1 MRHQEPELHRAWDQV
16 WSQLKDCRISPK
28 LRCMILFPLMSRW
41 QSLSSYAVAAPR
53 FPSILYP
60 PQLIQLLFCWDQLD
74 KQGFQKCDTAREW
87 ETRHKNLE
95 KSKDQGI
102 NTTPRWRS
110 RNWIQA
116 SFIILPAV
124 NERICGELNYNSCG
138 LQGQRTKWSLTI
150 E

>member
-16 WSQLKDCRISPK
+16 WSQLKDCGISPK

-41 QSLSSYAVAAPR
+41 PSLSSYAVAAPR
-53 FPSILYP
+53 FPSIPYP
-60 PQLIQLLFCWDQLD
+60 PQLIQLPFCWDQLD
-74 KQGFQKCDTAREW
+74 KQGFRKRDTVREW

-95 KSKDQGI
+95 KSQDQGT
-102 NTTPRWRS
+102 NTAPRWRS

-116 SFIILPAV
+116 SFIILSAV

-138 LQGQRTKWSLTI
+138 LQGQRTQRSLTT